1 MDDFEKEFLEKYD
14 NKETLSDEYLEEI
27 CDIGE
32 TISDEIIDQTRWD
45 TYFKRIFKIGD
56 RYFRI
61 DYSRGS
67 TEIQDGQFSVEE
79 PYEVYPTKVEI
90 TDYLTKSEIEKNKQ
104 DKKENKKMEKLYY
117 EYMEYQTFIDEI
129 TRRIE
134 DARTSLSIAI
144 GSEEFDKACGLKA
157 RIETLKEIV
166 MYADIIKKDEETD
179 LVPETLEK
187 MKKLNRQKY
196 QAIVDYIVENEI
208 SSPKLHCPEIP
219 AVHFK
224 MNVDDEAIEMLQDME
239 KQNEE
244 HIKAKTKISSK
255 TIENQK
261 DEIKKA
267 IEELEKNGKASIGK
281 EQEIKEEPKEE
292 VEEQDED
299 DFELPFDAVPS
310 VPEEAIEETK
320 SDELDNI
327 SEPLESIDDV
337 NIPDPEEERKKDAP
351 KPQIETI
358 EKLEPKDDFADMDFD
373 DIWDA

>member
-1 MDDFEKEFLEKYD
+1 
-14 NKETLSDEYLEEI
+14 
-27 CDIGE
+27 
-32 TISDEIIDQTRWD
+32 
-45 TYFKRIFKIGD
+45 
-56 RYFRI
+56 
-61 DYSRGS
+61 
-67 TEIQDGQFSVEE
+67 
-79 PYEVYPTKVEI
+79 
-90 TDYLTKSEIEKNKQ
+90 
-104 DKKENKKMEKLYY
+104 MEKLYY
-117 EYMEYQTFIDEI
+117 EYIEYQTFIDEI

-166 MYADIIKKDEETD
+166 MYADIIKKNEETD

-224 MNVDDEAIEMLQDME
+224 MNVDDEAIEMLQDIE

-244 HIKAKTKISSK
+244 NRKANTKIASK
-255 TIENQK
+255 IIENQK

-281 EQEIKEEPKEE
+281 EQKEE
-292 VEEQDED
+292 VEEQEED

-351 KPQIETI
+351 KPQIEII